1 MQLDVDIEPTLRFP
15 GIISI
20 HKQMD
25 QSESEVH
32 IPNIGL
38 LHRHFGIESVPDPL
52 HFYHR
57 QTEGET

>member
-15 GIISI
+15 GMISI
-20 HKQMD
+20 DKQMD

-32 IPNIGL
+32 QVHLPN
-38 LHRHFGIESVPDPL
+38 L

-57 QTEGET
+57 QTEGDA